1 MVHHRLN
8 IPLKGYINH
17 INIISKKKSSLIG
30 GSKGWHV
37 CCNKCVYKK
46 LLEEPMGIFKRTRD
60 IISANVNSM
69 LDHAENPEAMIN
81 QIVRELELA
90 ISDLKC
96 SCANKLADKKGLDR
110 GIIDLEKQVKRW
122 EERAELAIESKK
134 DDLAKEALREKNMA
148 VNKLEQMKSDLTRID
163 TDVELC
169 KEQVIQLEE
178 KLVEMVNKKKDLLS
192 RVSRAEE
199 KNYTNTV
206 INKASGVDV
215 LEKFSRFE
223 SKIERME
230 AEAEI
235 FTSSTDR
242 KFEEME
248 QDSKIDEELAALK
261 AKLKEKK

>member
-1 MVHHRLN
+1 
-8 IPLKGYINH
+8 
-17 INIISKKKSSLIG
+17 
-30 GSKGWHV
+30 
-37 CCNKCVYKK
+37 
-46 LLEEPMGIFKRTRD
+46 MGIFKRAKD

-69 LDHAENPEAMIN
+69 LDQAENPEAMIN
-81 QIVRELELA
+81 QIVRELEVA

-96 SCANKLADKKGLDR
+96 SCANKLADKKSLER
-110 GIIDLEKQVKRW
+110 GIKDVTKEITRW
-122 EERAELAIESKK
+122 AERAELAVSGKK
-134 DDLAKEALREKNMA
+134 DDLAKEALREKGISQSKADQMA
-148 VNKLEQMKSDLTRID
+148 SDLTRID
-163 TDVELC
+163 ADVDHC

-192 RVSRAEE
+192 RVERAEE

-206 INKASGVDV
+206 MNKASGVDL

-235 FTSSTDR
+235 FGSSPHR
-242 KFEEME
+242 QFEEME